1 MYSAYVYFKDLG
13 CVKKFVNTVSRYSKL
28 VVNLVTDIYTID
40 AHSLIGIISLDIEK
54 PVLLE
59 VPTDDI
65 PESFYEDI
73 APYLYHADSC
83 AEA

>member
-1 MYSAYVYFKDLG
+1 MYSAYVYFKDLSY
-13 CVKKFVNTVSRYSKL
+13 VKHFVNTVSKYSKL

-40 AHSLIGIISLDIEK
+40 AHSLIGIISLDFEK

-59 VPTDDI
+59 VPSDDI
-65 PESFYEDI
+65 PESFFEDI
-73 APYLYHADSC
+73 APYLYKAEG

>member
-1 MYSAYVYFKDLG
+1 MYSAYVFFKDIG
-13 CVKKFVNTVSRYSKL
+13 CVKNFVNTVSKYNKL

-59 VPTDDI
+59 VPADDI
-65 PESFYEDI
+65 PESFYTDI
-73 APYLYHADSC
+73 APYLYT
-83 AEA
+83 EATA